1 MRCQSPLPSRTP
13 ARPRAGSECSRRG
26 ANVTQ
31 LSASAHRVAFVQ
43 DINSQCERL
52 VVWQPARRKATRLP
66 RTGACSDP
74 SSTGQ
79 GVSDLLLA
87 GKRLVW
93 IEFGGGNF
101 RELVV
106 HSTRLDAKKP
116 RAARHTDFL
125 AHRVDSQWGHDGTY
139 IDGLRGHPSSRNKQ
153 ELVVWNTWDGCF
165 YDPGLIGN
173 ECEPPAELLPSE
185 AALVSWN
192 RTLWRLA
199 GNGGEAVAT
208 GAAAMSIVA
217 AGDERIAVKS
227 GPVPRTGPGGV
238 APVAEPAGT
247 LTMVGPDG
255 DVSSSFT
262 LPAGTYYGTE
272 LTNNAFTLA
281 TLRDG
286 RARALQHHERGT
298 RCVLPDQAA
307 EERGQAALRAYRCS
321 QGDSP
326 STSAASASMSYGY
339 RMVRASRS
347 GRREPTARLMRASCR
362 MGCSSRTTLVRQSRA
377 RRTDASSTCLALCWT
392 NASPQQASI
401 SGTPSPRSS
410 VDRAT
415 VS

>member
-1 MRCQSPLPSRTP
+1 MRRSTRT
-13 ARPRAGSECSRRG
+13 AGILVLLGALSVAASVAHASAAKSGKRVFKTRG
-26 ANVTQ
+26 NVTQ

-281 TLRDG
+281 TLRDDELELYSTTSG
-286 RARALQHHERGT
+286 ELVASFPTKPPKNVGKQRYALTGVRKGLAVYVSGKRIHVIRLSDGKSFSIRPARAHGA
-298 RCVLPDQAA
+298 V
-307 EERGQAALRAYRCS
+307 
-321 QGDSP
+321 
-326 STSAASASMSYGY
+326 
-339 RMVRASRS
+339 
-347 GRREPTARLMRASCR
+347 
-362 MGCSSRTTLVRQSRA
+362 
-377 RRTDASSTCLALCWT
+377 
-392 NASPQQASI
+392 NASLVSDGLFFSHNVGATKP
-401 SGTPSPRSS
+401 GKKNGRVVYLPRA
-410 VDRAT
+410 VLDKRLAAAG
-415 VS
+415 